1 MSTLLKNFSN
11 LTVVLFKAQ
20 FPSDLPSKKDLKELL
35 DVKDIN
41 FYKRNGNHESDVKL
55 LEKALSISRE
65 SIVFKQY
72 RIYSSHVATDIII
85 TKPDVSANIFANLKY
100 SSVLIEG
107 FNLSGLCLDDLEL
120 LIKRYET
127 AISVHVQA
135 MDWLGAA
142 KSNKTKFLNE
152 QIVDLTVTECDFE
165 VIENFNKNYA
175 MTAVNSTRV
184 AISDW
189 VDQYCWR

>member
-1 MSTLLKNFSN
+1 MSTLLKTFSN

-41 FYKRNGNHESDVKL
+41 FYKRNGNHQSDIKL
-55 LEKALSISRE
+55 LEKALCISHE
-65 SIVFKQY
+65 PIVFKQY
-72 RIYSSHVATDIII
+72 RNYSSHVATDIII

-107 FNLSGLCLDDLEL
+107 FNLSGICLDDLEL
-120 LIKRYET
+120 LIKRYES

-135 MDWLGAA
+135 LNWLEAA

-152 QIVDLTVTECDFE
+152 QIVDLTVTECDLE
-165 VIENFNKNYA
+165 VIENFNKSYA

>member
-20 FPSDLPSKKDLKELL
+20 FPSDLPLKKDLKELL

-41 FYKRNGNHESDVKL
+41 FYKRNGNHQSDIKL
-55 LEKALSISRE
+55 LEKALCISRE
-65 SIVFKQY
+65 PIVFKQY
-72 RIYSSHVATDIII
+72 RIYSSHVATAIII

-107 FNLSGLCLDDLEL
+107 FNLSGICLDDLEL
-120 LIKRYET
+120 LIKRYES

-135 MDWLGAA
+135 LNWLEAA

-152 QIVDLTVTECDFE
+152 QIVDLTVTECDLE
-165 VIENFNKNYA
+165 VIENFNKSYA